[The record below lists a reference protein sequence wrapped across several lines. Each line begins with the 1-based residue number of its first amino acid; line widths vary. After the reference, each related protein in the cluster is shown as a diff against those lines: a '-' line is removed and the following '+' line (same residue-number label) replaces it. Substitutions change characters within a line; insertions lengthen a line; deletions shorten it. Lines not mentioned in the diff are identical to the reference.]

1 MTTYF
6 SGLVDESDLC
16 FLGNHPLEDVL
27 GIEQEEI
34 DAPMEEFPNSFRY
47 QGTDYS
53 AGELREV
60 IHAKDGCEI
69 LSVYEED
76 YVKGMPVLTRN
87 SYGSGKAY
95 YLAAVPGMDFLRAF
109 LGDLLAELSLEN
121 LWA

>member
-1 MTTYF
+1 MPPWR
-6 SGLVDESDLC
+6 S
-16 FLGNHPLEDVL
+16 
-27 GIEQEEI
+27 
-34 DAPMEEFPNSFRY
+34 FPTVFRY

-95 YLAAVPGMDFLRAF
+95 YLPPGTRMDFLRAF

-121 LWA
+121 PLGVKLPYGVTTAQRTAKDGGKFSGLRHEFPE